1 MKSKKEQLA
10 ENVLRQ
16 YIRKEI
22 RKIMEA
28 EDETAPTEK
37 APEAA
42 PEKEEKPEP
51 KPEPKPEAPAEEQG
65 LNADFQAALDLFVR
79 KLRSSTESV
88 GTDDIIDMAGTLI
101 SMFTGSSEEKLNVLR
116 AIKTNI
122 VK

>member
-1 MKSKKEQLA
+1 MKSNKQKLA

-22 RKIMEA
+22 KKIMEA
-28 EDETAPTEK
+28 EDETAPAETT
-37 APEAA
+37 PEA

-51 KPEPKPEAPAEEQG
+51 KEKPQPEAPAEEQG

-88 GTDDIIDMAGTLI
+88 GTDDVVEMAGSFI
-101 SMFTGSSEEKLNVLR
+101 DMFTGSSEEKLNVLKS
-116 AIKTNI
+116 IKSNI

>member
-10 ENVLRQ
+10 GNVLRQ

-37 APEAA
+37 TPEAA

-88 GTDDIIDMAGTLI
+88 GTDDIVDMAGSFI
-101 SMFTGSSEEKLNVLR
+101 DMFTGSSEEKLNVLK
-116 AIKTNI
+116 AIKSNI

>member
-1 MKSKKEQLA
+1 MKSNKQKLA

-22 RKIMEA
+22 KKIMEA
-28 EDETAPTEK
+28 EDETAPAETT
-37 APEAA
+37 PEA

-51 KPEPKPEAPAEEQG
+51 KEKPQPEAPAEEPG

-88 GTDDIIDMAGTLI
+88 GTDDVVEMAGSFI
-101 SMFTGSSEEKLNVLR
+101 DMFTGSSEEKLNVLKS
-116 AIKTNI
+116 IKSNI
-122 VK
+122 VTQ

>member
-1 MKSKKEQLA
+1 MKSNKQKLA

-22 RKIMEA
+22 KKIMEA
-28 EDETAPTEK
+28 EDETAPAETT
-37 APEAA
+37 PEA

-51 KPEPKPEAPAEEQG
+51 KEKPQPEAPAEEPG

-88 GTDDIIDMAGTLI
+88 GTDDVVEMAGSFI
-101 SMFTGSSEEKLNVLR
+101 DMFTGSSEEKLNVLKS
-116 AIKTNI
+116 IKSNI
-122 VK
+122 VT